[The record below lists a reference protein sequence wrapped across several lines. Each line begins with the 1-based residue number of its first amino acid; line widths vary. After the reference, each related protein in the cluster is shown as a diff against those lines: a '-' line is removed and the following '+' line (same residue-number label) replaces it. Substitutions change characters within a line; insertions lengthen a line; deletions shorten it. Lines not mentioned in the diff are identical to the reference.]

1 MRLLRGLLGL
11 AVTLTLGAVG
21 GPLVQAQERPVLN
34 VYNWSDYI
42 TEAALERFS
51 AETGIKVN
59 YDVYDSN
66 EVLEAKLLAGNSGY
80 DVVFPS
86 ATPFFAKQIRA
97 GAYRQ
102 LDLDKLPN
110 AALINPDIMRQLALA
125 DPGNAHGVPYMM
137 AGTGIGYNVEK
148 IKALMPDAPVDS
160 LALIL
165 DPKVL
170 FKLKGCGVTLLDAP
184 EEVFPAALAFIG
196 RNPNSTTA
204 EDLQAATDVL
214 TVARTNYRYI
224 HSSAYINDLA
234 NGATCVAMGYAGD
247 LVQARERAR
256 ESGNGVDLRV
266 FLPREGA
273 AFNIDVMAIP
283 VDAPHPDNA
292 HRFINFL
299 LTPEVI
305 GSISGAVGYANAVP
319 DSNPFIDEV
328 IRNDTAVNPPPG
340 TKLYTFPVVEA
351 DFERTRSRAWAR
363 IKAKRR

>member
-1 MRLLRGLLGL
+1 MRALFRLALALPFAALLS
-11 AVTLTLGAVG
+11 V
-21 GPLVQAQERPVLN
+21 PVQAQEEAVLN

-42 TEAALERFS
+42 TDEALARFT

-66 EVLEAKLLAGNSGY
+66 EILEAKLLAGNSGY

-97 GAYRQ
+97 GAYRP
-102 LDLDKLPN
+102 LDPRKLPN
-110 AALINPDIMRQLALA
+110 AALINPDIMQQLALA
-125 DPGNAHGVPYMM
+125 DPNNAHGVPYMM
-137 AGTGIGYNVEK
+137 AGTGIGYNVDK
-148 IKALMPDAPVDS
+148 VRALMPDAPVDS

-165 DPKVL
+165 DPQVL

-184 EEVFPAALAFIG
+184 EETFPAALAFAG
-196 RNPNSTTA
+196 RSPNSTTA
-204 EDLQAATDVL
+204 EDMKIATEVL
-214 TVARTNYRYI
+214 TAARVNYRYI

-256 ESGNGVDLRV
+256 ESGSGVNIRV
-266 FLPREGA
+266 YLPREGA

-283 VDAPHPDNA
+283 ADAPHPDNA
-292 HRFINFL
+292 HKFINFL
-299 LTPEVI
+299 LTPDVI
-305 GSISGAVGYANAVP
+305 GPISGAVGYANAVP
-319 DSNPFIDEV
+319 DSNPHIDET
-328 IRNDTAVNPPPG
+328 IRNDPAVNPPPG
-340 TKLYTFPVVEA
+340 TKLYTFPLVEA

-363 IKAKRR
+363 LKAKRR